1 MGRLAIGFAVIYRW
15 KIKEGLE
22 ESFRQA
28 WEMITLDIKEM
39 RGGLGSRLHQ
49 ADDGTWYAY
58 AQWPS
63 REAWAKSQAGGPT
76 NEEASV
82 LMSEAVEK
90 SFDPIPLKPVRD
102 LLS

>member
-1 MGRLAIGFAVIYRW
+1 MGTHAIGFAVIYRW
-15 KIKEGLE
+15 EIKEGRE

-63 REAWAKSQAGGPT
+63 RETWANSQEHGSV
-76 NEEASV
+76 NEEASA
-82 LMSEAVEK
+82 LMAEAVEK

-102 LLS
+102 LLD

>member
-1 MGRLAIGFAVIYRW
+1 MAARPVGFCVIYRW
-15 KIKEGLE
+15 KLREGKE

-28 WEMITLDIKEM
+28 WEMITLDIKDM

-63 REAWAKSQAGGPT
+63 REAWAASRKKGPVD
-76 NEEASV
+76 EEASDR
-82 LMSEAVEK
+82 MAEAVME
-90 SFDPIPLKPVRD
+90 SHEPILLDPVRD
-102 LLS
+102 LLV

>member
-1 MGRLAIGFAVIYRW
+1 MGAHAIGFAVIYRW
-15 KIKEGLE
+15 KIKEDRE

-28 WEMITLDIKEM
+28 WEMVTLDIKEM

-63 REAWAKSQAGGPT
+63 REAWAKSQAGGPI
-76 NEEASV
+76 NEEASM
-82 LMSEAVEK
+82 LMAEAVEE
-90 SFDPIPLKPVRD
+90 SFAPIQLKPVRD
-102 LLS
+102 LLD

>member
-1 MGRLAIGFAVIYRW
+1 MGANFVGFTVIYRW
-15 KIKEGLE
+15 ELKAGKE

-28 WEMITLDIKEM
+28 WEMITLDLKEK

-63 REAWAKSQAGGPT
+63 RETWTKSRELGPI
-76 NEEASV
+76 NEEASA
-82 LMSEAVEK
+82 LMAEGILK
-90 SFDPIPLKPVRD
+90 SYDPVPLKPVRD
-102 LLS
+102 LLD

>member
-1 MGRLAIGFAVIYRW
+1 MAARPVGFCVIYRW
-15 KIKEGLE
+15 KLREGKE

-28 WEMITLDIKEM
+28 WEMITLDIKDM

-63 REAWAKSQAGGPT
+63 REAWKKSQKAGPV
-76 NEEASV
+76 NDEASEW
-82 LMSEAVEK
+82 MAEAVEE
-90 SFDPIPLKPVRD
+90 SFDPVPLHPIRD
-102 LLS
+102 LLG

>member
-1 MGRLAIGFAVIYRW
+1 MGMHAIGFAVIYRW
-15 KIKEGLE
+15 KIKEGRE

-63 REAWAKSQAGGPT
+63 RETWAKSQNHGT
-76 NEEASV
+76 VNEEASA
-82 LMSEAVEK
+82 LMAEAVEK
-90 SFDPIPLKPVRD
+90 SFDPIPLKPMRD
-102 LLS
+102 LLN